1 MIRILCLLSIFLLG
15 SSLSAEEVPGLRSL
29 QRRMLLPGA
38 LRQNA
43 IRQIKEYGH
52 HSLARQAAG
61 YLLKSSNYN
70 DHLAVLDM
78 MQAYGGELEMHL
90 PDWYKFLDAYMDPL
104 LPVEILTRILAL
116 AESWREHRLIHAVA
130 QLATHPRREVREKA
144 FETLASMENDNMIP
158 VLLRLLGNE
167 RPIYRIYALEGLRH
181 ISDKRITSSVESYL
195 KDTNKSVR
203 VYAISSLL
211 KQPDASESSIARMQN
226 DPSPDVRAHVL
237 ATIGERGWVR
247 HRNIV
252 QNGITDRSE
261 LVRQTALTTAAILL
275 ETGSAGAISNM
286 LEFETS
292 KQNKLSG
299 IRLLMEFERGGR
311 GLGMVLR
318 SDPDAEVRLQAALA
332 IGYTGYK
339 DGMYDLVHAL
349 SADKDARVRTQA
361 ADSLGMLGLSAAA
374 DHLEHAVLRQDDYE
388 VRSAALQAL
397 LRVTGNSTGSLER
410 VLSAM
415 GGDDFRKHVEHALS
429 RVRRESLMDS

>member
-1 MIRILCLLSIFLLG
+1 MIRFVTTIALLLVSSALL
-15 SSLSAEEVPGLRSL
+15 AQEVPGIRSL
-29 QRRMLLPGA
+29 QRRMFLPGA
-38 LRQNA
+38 LRQSA

-144 FETLASMENDNMIP
+144 FETLAAMENDNMIP

-195 KDTNKSVR
+195 KDSNKSVR

-237 ATIGERGWVR
+237 ATIGERGWTR

-252 QNGITDRSE
+252 QNGITDPSE
-261 LVRQTALTTAAILL
+261 LVRQTALSTAAMLF
-275 ETGSAGAISNM
+275 ETGSAGAISSM

-292 KQNKLSG
+292 KHNKLTG
-299 IRLLMEFERGGR
+299 IRLLMEFDRGGR
-311 GLGMVLR
+311 GLGTALR
-318 SDPDAEVRLQAALA
+318 SDLDPEVRLQAALA
-332 IGYTGYK
+332 IGYTNYK

-361 ADSLGMLGLSAAA
+361 ADSLGMLGLAGAS
-374 DHLEHAVLRQDDYE
+374 DHLEHAVLRQDEYD

-397 LRVTGNSTGSLER
+397 LRVSDNSVASLER
-410 VLSAM
+410 LLSAM
-415 GGDDFRKHVEHALS
+415 GRDDFRKHVEHALFQ
-429 RVRRESLMDS
+429 VRRQSLMDS